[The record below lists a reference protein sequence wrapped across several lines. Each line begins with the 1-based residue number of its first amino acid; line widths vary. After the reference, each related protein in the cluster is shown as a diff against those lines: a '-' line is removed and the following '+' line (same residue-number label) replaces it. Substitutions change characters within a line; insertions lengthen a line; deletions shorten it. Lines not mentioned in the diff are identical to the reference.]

1 MKAPCIISLGEV
13 LWDLFPDAARFG
25 GAPANFAGHAALLG
39 ADVAIIS
46 AVGDDDY
53 GQNAISI
60 LRGFGVDINLMQ
72 VIPNSR
78 TGTVSVVL
86 NHDGNASYTIHEG
99 SAWDRIEWTR
109 DVEQRL
115 TDADAVYFGTLGQ
128 RSELSRNTI
137 RRYLRAAQEAGVP
150 RIVDINLRTPFYDKA
165 MISES
170 IQLASSL
177 KLSDDELVAVCNAF
191 EILADAPPDALLRR
205 LIDKQKLDIVVMT
218 RGAEGALLVTP
229 NEIVEQP
236 GIPTLVCD
244 TVGAGDSF
252 TAAFLLGF
260 LRGESHQSNLL
271 NACSVAAAVCA
282 HSGAIQR

>member
-1 MKAPCIISLGEV
+1 MRAARIISLGEV

-39 ADVAIIS
+39 ADVAFIS

-53 GQNAISI
+53 GQKAISI
-60 LRGFGVDINLMQ
+60 LRGFGVDINRLQ

-86 NHDGNASYTIHEG
+86 DQDGNASYTIHEG
-99 SAWDRIEWTR
+99 SAWDRIEWNQ
-109 DVEQRL
+109 DVECRL

-150 RIVDINLRTPFYDKA
+150 RILDINLRPPFYDKA
-165 MISES
+165 MICDS
-170 IQLASSL
+170 IRLASIL
-177 KLSDDELVAVCNAF
+177 KLSDDELFAVCNAF
-191 EILADAPPDALLRR
+191 EIPVDEPPGALLRR
-205 LIDKQKLDIVVMT
+205 VIDKQKLDLVVMT

-229 NEIVEQP
+229 DELVEQSA
-236 GIPTLVCD
+236 IPTLVCD

-252 TAAFLLGF
+252 TAAFLLGV
-260 LRGESHQSNLL
+260 LRGETHQSNLL

-282 HSGAIQR
+282 YSGAIQR